1 MVQPPCAAR
10 WRQGGLTL
18 WFRPPVRLLGF
29 GLPLVVAVAR
39 DALRGLSSRRA
50 VRSSG
55 ALVAA
60 LLVGSSR
67 LCRLRSLRLPLRGF
81 GLLDTGS
88 S

>member
-1 MVQPPCAAR
+1 M
-10 WRQGGLTL
+10 
-18 WFRPPVRLLGF
+18 RLGGF

-60 LLVGSSR
+60 LLVGSG
-67 LCRLRSLRLPLRGF
+67 LCRLRSLRLPLRGL
-81 GLLDTGS
+81 GLLDTGAS
-88 S
+88 